1 MRKRRGRLAISWALA
16 AVSWVLAAFL
26 LPQIGAEASE
36 PTEDMRESS
45 AGNSQSDSELE
56 ERLIEQFDF
65 DEIDASLQE
74 LFPNERPQFKETLA
88 KILSGDLKLS
98 AGLLGRLA
106 MEQAGY
112 AFESSRDN
120 LIHMLLLAVIAA
132 VFSNFS
138 LVFRSRQISDISFY
152 ALYLL
157 LIALALNS
165 FETVVNWVADG
176 ISALTSF
183 MGVFCPLYFLAVSVA
198 RGSVTAAAFYNLV
211 LFLIFLT
218 EMLILNFLLPMIH
231 IYMMVKVLDHLSEEE
246 YLSKFAELIEMAVSW
261 VLKTLVACII
271 GLNVIQGLISPAI
284 DSVKRSALTRSAEAI
299 PGIGD
304 VIGGMA
310 EVAVGTAVLV
320 KNGIGMAG
328 AVICVA
334 LCIVPL
340 VQAACIVLMYRLA
353 AAVIQPVSDKRIVG
367 CIETVGEGCRLLLSV
382 IFTTGI
388 LFLLTIAI
396 VSAVTGNV

>member
-1 MRKRRGRLAISWALA
+1 MRKRRGRLAVSWALA

>member
-1 MRKRRGRLAISWALA
+1 MRKRRGRLAVSWALA

-36 PTEDMRESS
+36 PAEDMRESS

-65 DEIDASLQE
+65 DEIDDSLQE